1 MHETLNLDMMEIFI
15 VDDFSIKCE
24 PETVHHKLISQN
36 PAYIINGGGAYRFR
50 VL

>member
-1 MHETLNLDMMEIFI
+1 MDETLNLDMMEIFI

-24 PETVHHKLISQN
+24 SETVYHKLISQN
-36 PAYIINGGGAYRFR
+36 PDNILNGGGAYRFR